1 MIAKT
6 MQWDQSCNKLE
17 FSLKIKKHAVPQS
30 LNVWSVMHVYLG
42 ELEYEYLE
50 GRVFMSTIQSIYSIR
65 VDVFS
70 FPHSNVMIVIVQHQC
85 LRNNGSLET

>member
-1 MIAKT
+1 MQNIIAKQMDMIAKT
-6 MQWDQSCNKLE
+6 MQWDQSYNKLE

-50 GRVFMSTIQSIYSIR
+50 GKGEY
-65 VDVFS
+65 
-70 FPHSNVMIVIVQHQC
+70 
-85 LRNNGSLET
+85 

>member
-6 MQWDQSCNKLE
+6 MQWDQSYNKLE

-30 LNVWSVMHVYLG
+30 LNVWSLMHVYLG
-42 ELEYEYLE
+42 ELEYLE

-70 FPHSNVMIVIVQHQC
+70 FPHSNVMIVIVQHKY